1 MDKAR
6 QLRALARRLE
16 LAVERQDWSA
26 LGDADREL
34 GVLLGALDGGSL
46 SASERQALDV
56 VRETHTAAR
65 LQCEGERLRLGAHLG
80 ELRLRKEGWLAYA
93 LDADV
98 QERPL

>member
-6 QLRALARRLE
+6 QLRALARRLDQ
-16 LAVERQDWSA
+16 AAQQQDWIA
-26 LGDADREL
+26 VGDADREL
-34 GVLLGALDGGSL
+34 AALLGTLAGGRL
-46 SASERQALDV
+46 SAGERQALETL
-56 VRETHTAAR
+56 RESHSAAR

-80 ELRLRKEGWLAYA
+80 EMRLRKEGWLAYA